1 MPSHVL
7 RLEHPVAPKLSPR
20 QQAQLAWLETVGP
33 RLERAHKVI
42 EMMSTHHA
50 DDAQVRGLGR
60 MLEEMKAQGS
70 GLGLTALS
78 DTFGYMGTLLR
89 RAGGHQI
96 KVRGL
101 RELLAGAKI
110 NLEGALRS
118 ASTPEP
124 LAEGEADA
132 DTINP

>member
-1 MPSHVL
+1 M
-7 RLEHPVAPKLSPR
+7 APKLSAR
-20 QQAQLAWLETVGP
+20 QQAQLAWLDTVP
-33 RLERAHKVI
+33 HRLERAHKVI

-50 DDAQVRGLGR
+50 DESQVRGLGR

-70 GLGLTALS
+70 GLGMNALS

-101 RELLAGAKI
+101 REMLAGAKI
-110 NLEGALRS
+110 NLEGAIRQ
-118 ASTPEP
+118 ASTPDP
-124 LAEGEADA
+124 LAEGDDDPETGAVS
-132 DTINP
+132 P

>member
-1 MPSHVL
+1 MSSLALHP
-7 RLEHPVAPKLSPR
+7 EHPVAPKLSPR
-20 QQAQLAWLETVGP
+20 QQAQLAWLETVGA
-33 RLERAHKVI
+33 RLERAHKTI

-50 DDAQVRGLGR
+50 DESQVRGLGR

-124 LAEGEADA
+124 LAEGEAD
-132 DTINP
+132 DDGVSP